1 MRGRRR
7 YCVPQMSAKI
17 RTVLLVS
24 LVTVLIWLWAE
35 GESLSTTSLNPS
47 IVFQQDSTDLLVETE
62 DDWRGTVR
70 VRLQGSTR
78 ALTQAESELGSQVRL
93 RLGQNGVPGQ
103 PGERQVVDLEE
114 AIRQMPEIRAAGLSV
129 QEVTPAIAVV
139 KIVRLVTQELAVR
152 AVMPEGVETLA
163 DPVTSP
169 PRVSV
174 RMPEELAKRLAS
186 DATALATITRE
197 EMGAGRDDASQTL
210 LTTVRLPAPLT
221 DAPGVTITPDKVSV
235 TFRLKRSVDSV
246 TLASSPV
253 WFALP
258 PTEGNKWDID
268 LTDQFLRDVTFTGP
282 AEAIARIR
290 SREVVPIAEVRLSS
304 DDLEKGIETKEA
316 LFVGLPP
323 GVESGVAVKT
333 VRLKITRRKAAPA
346 EGPSN
351 LSSPEPAP
359 ASELEPD

>member
-1 MRGRRR
+1 
-7 YCVPQMSAKI
+7 MSAKI

-47 IVFQQDSTDLLVETE
+47 IVFLHDNDELLRVETD
-62 DDWRGTVR
+62 DDWRGMVR

-78 ALTQAESELGSQVRL
+78 ALTQAESKLGSQLSL

-103 PGERQVVDLEE
+103 PGQKQVVRLEE

-129 QEVTPAIAVV
+129 QEVTPASTVV
-139 KIVRLVTQELAVR
+139 NIVRLVEQELPVR
-152 AVMPEGVETLA
+152 AVLPAGVETLA
-163 DPVTSP
+163 DPVCSP
-169 PRVSV
+169 LRVSV
-174 RMPEELAKRLAS
+174 RMPEELAKQLS
-186 DATALATITRE
+186 PDATAVATITRE
-197 EMGAGRDDASQTL
+197 EMGTGRDDASQTL
-210 LTTVRLPAPLT
+210 VTTVQLPGPL
-221 DAPGVTITPDKVSV
+221 AEAAGVTIKPEKVSV

-258 PTEGNKWDID
+258 PVEGNKWNIE

-290 SREVVPIAEVRLSS
+290 SGEVVPIAEVRLSS

-333 VRLKITRRKAAPA
+333 VRLRITRRKAEPP

-359 ASELEPD
+359 ASEVDPG